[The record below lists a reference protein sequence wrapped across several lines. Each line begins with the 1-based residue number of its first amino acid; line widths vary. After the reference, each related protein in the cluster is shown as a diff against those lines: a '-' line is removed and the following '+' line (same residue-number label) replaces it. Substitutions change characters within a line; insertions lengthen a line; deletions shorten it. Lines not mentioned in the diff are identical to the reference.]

1 MSASLKDLLAGKR
14 ALVTGAGQG
23 NGRAI
28 ALGLASHG
36 ADIVAADIDLAGA
49 ERTAADLRGSG
60 ADAFSFRLDVTDA
73 AACHALA
80 QAIAQDIGEI
90 DILINN
96 AGIIIR
102 EGLDSPRAAENWR
115 RVLDVNLTGVFNVTH
130 AFLATL
136 RKTRGTIVNLGS
148 IASFVGVGDTLGYAP
163 SKGGV
168 KLLTQALARDLA
180 RDGIRVN
187 AIAPGV
193 IETAMTEVTRND
205 PARLADFVG
214 RTPLGRVG
222 QPEELVGPVVFLVSE
237 MASYVSGVTLPVDGG
252 FLAVEVRTVRC
263 GGTRACMEVNAHLK
277 ESHDQDEPRHPVDRS
292 GRRTAEGTGAK
303 RRADDVARSCARGWH
318 GTGQGA
324 SLSRKLRPDR
334 ADRAGRSQRAL

>member
-28 ALGLASHG
+28 ALGLAAHG
-36 ADIVAADIDLAGA
+36 ADIVASDIDLAGA
-49 ERTAADLRGSG
+49 ERTAAELCASG
-60 ADAFSFRLDVTDA
+60 GNAFAFRLDVTDA
-73 AACHALA
+73 AACQALA
-80 QAIAQDIGEI
+80 QTIAREIGDIS
-90 DILINN
+90 ILINN

-130 AFLATL
+130 AFLPAL
-136 RKTRGTIVNLGS
+136 RKTRGAIVNLGS

-205 PARLADFVG
+205 PARLAGFVG

-222 QPEELVGPVVFLVSE
+222 EPEELVGPVVFLVSE

-252 FLAVEVRTVRC
+252 FLAV
-263 GGTRACMEVNAHLK
+263 
-277 ESHDQDEPRHPVDRS
+277 
-292 GRRTAEGTGAK
+292 
-303 RRADDVARSCARGWH
+303 
-318 GTGQGA
+318 
-324 SLSRKLRPDR
+324 
-334 ADRAGRSQRAL
+334 

>member
-1 MSASLKDLLAGKR
+1 MIASLKDLLAGKR

-28 ALGLASHG
+28 ALGLAAHG
-36 ADIVAADIDLAGA
+36 ADIVATDIDLAGV
-49 ERTAADLRGSG
+49 ERTAVDLRGRG
-60 ADAFSFRLDVTDA
+60 NNAFAFRLDVTDA

-80 QAIAQDIGEI
+80 ETIARDIGEI
-90 DILINN
+90 SILINN

-130 AFLATL
+130 AFLAAL

-180 RDGIRVN
+180 RDVIRVN

-205 PARLADFVG
+205 PARLAGFVG

-252 FLAVEVRTVRC
+252 FLAV
-263 GGTRACMEVNAHLK
+263 
-277 ESHDQDEPRHPVDRS
+277 
-292 GRRTAEGTGAK
+292 
-303 RRADDVARSCARGWH
+303 
-318 GTGQGA
+318 
-324 SLSRKLRPDR
+324 
-334 ADRAGRSQRAL
+334 

>member
-1 MSASLKDLLAGKR
+1 MSASLKDILAGKR

-28 ALGLASHG
+28 AFGLAAHG
-36 ADIVAADIDLAGA
+36 ADIVASDVDLAGA
-49 ERTAADLRGSG
+49 ERTAADLRASG
-60 ADAFSFRLDVTDA
+60 NNAFAFRLDVTDA
-73 AACHALA
+73 AACQALA
-80 QAIAQDIGEI
+80 QTIARDIGDI
-90 DILINN
+90 SILINN

-130 AFLATL
+130 AFLPAL
-136 RKTRGTIVNLGS
+136 RKTRGAIVNLGS
-148 IASFVGVGDTLGYAP
+148 VASFVGVGDTLGYAP

-205 PARLADFVG
+205 PARIAGFVG

-252 FLAVEVRTVRC
+252 FLAV
-263 GGTRACMEVNAHLK
+263 
-277 ESHDQDEPRHPVDRS
+277 
-292 GRRTAEGTGAK
+292 
-303 RRADDVARSCARGWH
+303 
-318 GTGQGA
+318 
-324 SLSRKLRPDR
+324 
-334 ADRAGRSQRAL
+334 

>member
-1 MSASLKDLLAGKR
+1 MSASLKDLLARRR

-28 ALGLASHG
+28 ALGLAAHG
-36 ADIVAADIDLAGA
+36 ADIVVADIDLAGA

-60 ADAFSFRLDVTDA
+60 GNAFAFRLDVTDA
-73 AACHALA
+73 AACRALA
-80 QAIAQDIGEI
+80 QTIARDIGEI
-90 DILINN
+90 SILINN

-130 AFLATL
+130 AFLPAL
-136 RKTRGTIVNLGS
+136 RKTRGAIVNLGS

-205 PARLADFVG
+205 PARLAGFIG

-252 FLAVEVRTVRC
+252 FLAV
-263 GGTRACMEVNAHLK
+263 
-277 ESHDQDEPRHPVDRS
+277 
-292 GRRTAEGTGAK
+292 
-303 RRADDVARSCARGWH
+303 
-318 GTGQGA
+318 
-324 SLSRKLRPDR
+324 
-334 ADRAGRSQRAL
+334 

>member
-28 ALGLASHG
+28 ALGLAAHG
-36 ADIVAADIDLAGA
+36 ADIVASDIDLAGA
-49 ERTAADLRGSG
+49 ERTAAELCASG
-60 ADAFSFRLDVTDA
+60 GNAFAFRLDVTDA
-73 AACHALA
+73 AACQALA
-80 QAIAQDIGEI
+80 QTIAREIGDIS
-90 DILINN
+90 ILINN

-115 RVLDVNLTGVFNVTH
+115 RVLDVNLTGVFNVTQ
-130 AFLATL
+130 AFLPAL
-136 RKTRGTIVNLGS
+136 RKTRGAIVNLGS

-205 PARLADFVG
+205 PARLAGFVG

-252 FLAVEVRTVRC
+252 FLAV
-263 GGTRACMEVNAHLK
+263 
-277 ESHDQDEPRHPVDRS
+277 
-292 GRRTAEGTGAK
+292 
-303 RRADDVARSCARGWH
+303 
-318 GTGQGA
+318 
-324 SLSRKLRPDR
+324 
-334 ADRAGRSQRAL
+334 

>member
-205 PARLADFVG
+205 PARLAGFVG

-252 FLAVEVRTVRC
+252 FLAV
-263 GGTRACMEVNAHLK
+263 
-277 ESHDQDEPRHPVDRS
+277 
-292 GRRTAEGTGAK
+292 
-303 RRADDVARSCARGWH
+303 
-318 GTGQGA
+318 
-324 SLSRKLRPDR
+324 
-334 ADRAGRSQRAL
+334 

>member
-28 ALGLASHG
+28 ALGLAAHG
-36 ADIVAADIDLAGA
+36 ADIVASDIDLAGA
-49 ERTAADLRGSG
+49 ERTAADLRASGSK
-60 ADAFSFRLDVTDA
+60 ALAFRLDVTDA

-80 QAIAQDIGEI
+80 QTISRDIGELS
-90 DILINN
+90 ILINN

-130 AFLATL
+130 AFLPTL
-136 RKTRGTIVNLGS
+136 RKTRGAIVNLGS

-205 PARLADFVG
+205 PARLAGFVG

-252 FLAVEVRTVRC
+252 FLAV
-263 GGTRACMEVNAHLK
+263 
-277 ESHDQDEPRHPVDRS
+277 
-292 GRRTAEGTGAK
+292 
-303 RRADDVARSCARGWH
+303 
-318 GTGQGA
+318 
-324 SLSRKLRPDR
+324 
-334 ADRAGRSQRAL
+334 

>member
-1 MSASLKDLLAGKR
+1 VAS
-14 ALVTGAGQG
+14 
-23 NGRAI
+23 
-28 ALGLASHG
+28 
-36 ADIVAADIDLAGA
+36 DIDLVGA
-49 ERTAADLRGSG
+49 ERTAADLRASGSK
-60 ADAFSFRLDVTDA
+60 ALAFRLDVTDA
-73 AACHALA
+73 AACDALA
-80 QAIAQDIGEI
+80 QTISRDIGEI
-90 DILINN
+90 SILINN

-130 AFLATL
+130 AFLPTL
-136 RKTRGTIVNLGS
+136 RKTRGAIVNLGS

-205 PARLADFVG
+205 PARLAGFVG

-252 FLAVEVRTVRC
+252 FLAV
-263 GGTRACMEVNAHLK
+263 
-277 ESHDQDEPRHPVDRS
+277 
-292 GRRTAEGTGAK
+292 
-303 RRADDVARSCARGWH
+303 
-318 GTGQGA
+318 
-324 SLSRKLRPDR
+324 
-334 ADRAGRSQRAL
+334 

>member
-1 MSASLKDLLAGKR
+1 MSASLKDLLARKR

-28 ALGLASHG
+28 ALGLAAHG

-60 ADAFSFRLDVTDA
+60 GNAFAFRLDVTDA
-73 AACHALA
+73 AACNALA
-80 QAIAQDIGEI
+80 RMIARDIGEI
-90 DILINN
+90 SILINN

-102 EGLDSPRAAENWR
+102 EGLDSPRAADNWR

-130 AFLATL
+130 AFLPML

-205 PARLADFVG
+205 PARLAGFLG

-252 FLAVEVRTVRC
+252 FLAV
-263 GGTRACMEVNAHLK
+263 
-277 ESHDQDEPRHPVDRS
+277 
-292 GRRTAEGTGAK
+292 
-303 RRADDVARSCARGWH
+303 
-318 GTGQGA
+318 
-324 SLSRKLRPDR
+324 
-334 ADRAGRSQRAL
+334 